1 METEGQGGGT
11 LNRILSI
18 PSFVAKAKAK
28 AKAEANPWHGMAMAS
43 GQLRPWPKAW
53 HQSLHPKSAPMAR
66 PLEGIEQPVDNEQPV
81 DRSRSPVDRRSRSD
95 APSPRRKYKKER
107 KRGRQKRREEEE
119 PVDETVYTVDER
131 DYSSIDVAS
140 LWDIGPR
147 WDLATDR
154 RMGVWEDPQ
163 LEP

>member
-1 METEGQGGGT
+1 METE
-11 LNRILSI
+11 LNRVLAI
-18 PSFVAKAKAK
+18 PSCLAKAKAQ

-95 APSPRRKYKKER
+95 APSPRRKCRKER
-107 KRGRQKRREEEE
+107 KRGKGRQKRRKEEE

-140 LWDIGPR
+140 FWDIGPR
-147 WDLATDR
+147 WDPATDC

-163 LEP
+163 PQLEP